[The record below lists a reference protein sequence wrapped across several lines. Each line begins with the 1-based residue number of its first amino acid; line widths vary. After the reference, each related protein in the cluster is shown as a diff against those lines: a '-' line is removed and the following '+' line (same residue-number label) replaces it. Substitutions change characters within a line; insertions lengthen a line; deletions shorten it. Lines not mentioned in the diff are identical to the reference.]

1 MKKLTATA
9 FAVLSLMTAV
19 AGAQQK
25 PSQAAPKS
33 TAHSAMP
40 APAIS
45 KDSAKAITLANV
57 HGAKITSEKLETR
70 NNERY
75 YLFTLHE
82 PNQKATV
89 KATVD
94 ASTGKFTRLDKAP
107 AK

>member
-1 MKKLTATA
+1 MRSLIAAA
-9 FAVLSLMTAV
+9 FIGLSLTTVV

-33 TAHSAMP
+33 TAHSTMP

-75 YLFTLHE
+75 YLFTLQE

-94 ASTGKFTRLDKAP
+94 ASTGKFTRLDRAP

>member
-9 FAVLSLMTAV
+9 FATLSLMTAV

-25 PSQAAPKS
+25 PGQAATKS
-33 TAHSAMP
+33 PAHVP

-45 KDSAKAITLANV
+45 KDSAKAIVLANV

-82 PNQKATV
+82 ANQKATV

-94 ASTGKFTRLDKAP
+94 ASNGKFTRLDKAP